1 MIDEFERFCNKYNI
15 NLNDQQAAAVQ
26 AVDGANLILA
36 VPGSGKTTVLV
47 ARLGYMILCRNIP
60 ANQILAITYTKA
72 AISDMKDRF
81 ARYFGKSL
89 SEQVQFCTINSLS
102 WKICHDYFGNNI
114 PITIDDKK
122 KKQIIMDIL
131 KGLMEDYP
139 TDSDVIEAEKNITY
153 VKNMILENKQ
163 IKNIDSSVD
172 IINLMTEYKSQ
183 LKNSNY
189 MDYDDQMLY
198 AWRILKTYPDRLLYY
213 QQKYRYICVDEAQDT
228 SKLQHEII
236 RLLAKKYN
244 NIFMVG
250 DEDQSIYGFRGA
262 FPQALMNFRNDYH
275 NANILLMERNY
286 RSTEEIV
293 RISADFID
301 KNQNRY
307 KKSIIAV
314 RGQGEKVVRIP
325 VGNRFEQ
332 YNFLINT
339 IQQKGKSMTV
349 LYRDN
354 DCAVPLLDLFLR
366 NNIIYN
372 CYKTKFTFFTNRV
385 TSDIYAFLKLALNPF
400 DTESFMRIYYK
411 CSLEFNKNT
420 AQWTCNR
427 SRRQNI
433 TVCSA
438 LKEQLRKWDKILKK
452 AETFA
457 FNMERISKMK
467 TVDAIDF
474 IYEKMYKKYLLNNNL
489 DYGKIDIMK
498 SLAKSEATIS
508 GFLNR
513 LNELPLF
520 IEKYSSDNEN
530 AVILST
536 VHSSK
541 GLEYDTV
548 YIMDTYDGMFPAI
561 SREETMESDENMNL
575 YQEERRLFYVAMT
588 RAKNKLF
595 VFGIEDRIT
604 SFADE
609 VLPIKK
615 YEQSDINSQKSLSG
629 YTKGI
634 IKIAVDKAVVYEEE
648 YSVGTDVCHSVFG
661 NGIITEI
668 IEIKNS
674 SVGDYYTVKVEYNN
688 GKTASY
694 GLEIAVSEG
703 YLKKAALA

>member
-1 MIDEFERFCNKYNI
+1 MADEFERFCNKYNI
-15 NLNDQQAAAVQ
+15 NLNEQQAEAVK

-72 AISDMKDRF
+72 AIYDMKDRF

-102 WKICHDYFGNNI
+102 WNVCHDYFGDNI
-114 PITIDDKK
+114 PITIDDEK
-122 KKQIIMDIL
+122 KKQIIRNIL
-131 KGLMEDYP
+131 KELMEDYP

-153 VKNMILENKQ
+153 VKNMILENEQ
-163 IKNIDSSVD
+163 IKNIDSSFD
-172 IINLMTEYKSQ
+172 LINLMTEYKSQ

-189 MDYDDQMLY
+189 MDYDDQILY
-198 AWRILKTYPDRLLYY
+198 AWRILKKCPDRLLCY

-228 SKLQHEII
+228 SELQHEII

-244 NIFMVG
+244 NICMVG

-275 NANILLMERNY
+275 NANVLLMERNY

-293 RISADFID
+293 RISANFID

-325 VGNRFEQ
+325 VGDRFEQ
-332 YNFLINT
+332 YSFIINT
-339 IQQKGKSMTV
+339 VKQKGNSITV

-354 DCAVPLLDLFLR
+354 DCAVPLLDLCLR
-366 NNIIYN
+366 NNIVYN

-385 TSDIYAFLKLALNPF
+385 TSDICAFLKFALNPF
-400 DTESFMRIYYK
+400 DTESFMQIYYK
-411 CSLEFNKNT
+411 CSLRFNKDT

-433 TVCSA
+433 TVCNA
-438 LKEQLRKWDKILKK
+438 LKEQLRKWDKLLKR

-474 IYEKMYKKYLLNNNL
+474 IYDKMYKKYLLNNNL

-498 SLAKSEATIS
+498 SLAKSEITIS

-513 LNELPLF
+513 LDELPIF

-548 YIMDTYDGMFPAI
+548 YIMDTYDGMFPAV
-561 SREETMESDENMNL
+561 SREEAMESEENMNL

-595 VFGIEDRIT
+595 VFGIENRIT

-609 VLPIKK
+609 VMPIKK
-615 YEQSDINSQKSLSG
+615 HEQSDINIQKSLSG

-634 IKIAVDKAVVYEEE
+634 VKIAVDKAVVYEEE
-648 YSVGTDVCHSVFG
+648 YSVGTDVCHSVLG
-661 NGIITEI
+661 NGRITEI

-674 SVGDYYTVKVEYNN
+674 SVGDYYTIKVEYNN

-694 GLEIAVSEG
+694 GLEIAVREG
-703 YLKKAALA
+703 YLKKAVLA

>member
-1 MIDEFERFCNKYNI
+1 MADEFERFCNKYNI
-15 NLNDQQAAAVQ
+15 NLNEQQAEAVQ

-47 ARLGYMILCRNIP
+47 ARLGYMILYRNIP

-72 AISDMKDRF
+72 AIVDMKNRF
-81 ARYFGKSL
+81 AEYFGQSL
-89 SEQVQFCTINSLS
+89 SEQMQFCTINSLS
-102 WKICHDYFGNNI
+102 WKICHDYFGNKI
-114 PITIDDKK
+114 PITIDDKN
-122 KKQIIMDIL
+122 KKQIIMNIL
-131 KGLMEDYP
+131 KELMDDYP
-139 TDSDVIEAEKNITY
+139 TDSDVIEAETNITY
-153 VKNMILENKQ
+153 IKNMILTIPQ
-163 IKNIDSSVD
+163 INEIDSSID
-172 IINLMTEYKSQ
+172 IVQLLNEYKLQ
-183 LKNSNY
+183 LRSSNY
-189 MDYDDQMLY
+189 MDYDDQMLT
-198 AWRILKTYPDRLLYY
+198 AWRILKKHHNRLSYY
-213 QQKYRYICVDEAQDT
+213 HQKYRYICVDEAQDT

-244 NIFMVG
+244 NIFVVG

-301 KNQNRY
+301 KNRNRY
-307 KKSIIAV
+307 KKSVIAV
-314 RGQGEKVVRIP
+314 RGQGEKVIKIP
-325 VGNRFEQ
+325 VMDRFEQ
-332 YNFLINT
+332 YGFLVNT
-339 IQQKGKSMTV
+339 IKQKGKSMTV

-372 CYKTKFTFFTNRV
+372 CHKIKYTFFTNRV
-385 TSDIYAFLKLALNPF
+385 TSDICAFLKLALNPF
-400 DTESFMRIYYK
+400 DIESFMQIYYK
-411 CSLEFNKNT
+411 CNLGFNKNT

-438 LKEQLRKWDKILKK
+438 LKEQLRRWDKLLKR

-474 IYEKMYKKYLLNNNL
+474 IYNKMYKKYLLNNNL
-489 DYGKIDIMK
+489 DYGKVDIMK
-498 SLAKSEATIS
+498 SLAKSETTIS

-513 LNELPLF
+513 LEELPLF

-548 YIMDTYDGMFPAI
+548 YIMDTYDGMFPAV
-561 SREETMESDENMNL
+561 SREEAMDSDENMNL

-595 VFGIEDRIT
+595 VFGIENRIT
-604 SFADE
+604 SFTDE
-609 VLPIKK
+609 ILPIMKH
-615 YEQSDINSQKSLSG
+615 EQSDINIQKSLSG

-634 IKIAVDKAVVYEEE
+634 TKTAVDRAVVYEEE
-648 YSVGTDVCHSVFG
+648 YSVGTDACHAVLG
-661 NGIITEI
+661 NGVITEI

-694 GLEIAVSEG
+694 GLEVALREG
-703 YLKKAALA
+703 YLKKAVLA